1 VFQILWPDET
11 ERKKQQAMR
20 AHFEIVYFK
29 YSVRVRKLG
38 AAEIEALIAAE
49 SVGIMDPGR
58 RSDSEDEFYVPQNR
72 TVSDS
77 EWVKW
82 LNQEVAP
89 RDTDILSYLQ
99 GREKEFPIVAQMAR
113 DHLAIPAT
121 SGASECIFSS
131 GSDLITKKRNQLG
144 GDNIRR
150 LLCMRSW
157 GVLAES
163 RDIEL

>member
-1 VFQILWPDET
+1 L
-11 ERKKQQAMR
+11 
-20 AHFEIVYFK
+20 
-29 YSVRVRKLG
+29 
-38 AAEIEALIAAE
+38 
-49 SVGIMDPGR
+49 
-58 RSDSEDEFYVPQNR
+58 NR
-72 TVSDS
+72 
-77 EWVKW
+77 
-82 LNQEVAP
+82 EVAP

-121 SGASECIFSS
+121 SRALECIFSS

-150 LLCMRSW
+150 LLCIRSW

>member
-1 VFQILWPDET
+1 MKT
-11 ERKKQQAMR
+11 
-20 AHFEIVYFK
+20 HFETVYAK
-29 YSVRVRKLG
+29 YSERARELR
-38 AAEIEALIAAE
+38 AAEIEASIAAE
-49 SVGIMDPGR
+49 GVGVVDSVCQL
-58 RSDSEDEFYVPQNR
+58 DSEDEFYISQNR

-77 EWVKW
+77 ERAKW
-82 LNQEVAP
+82 LKQEVAP

-99 GREKEFPIVAQMAR
+99 GREKEFPIIAQMAR

-121 SGASECIFSS
+121 SAALECVFSS

-163 RDIEL
+163 REVEL